1 MLTVNKKFTIV
12 RLLCAFAIAI
22 ALSVAVI
29 FAVSEEPVTAIYN
42 LFLGPL
48 QSKRHF
54 FEVFASSVPL
64 IFTGLA
70 LGLVFKSGN
79 FSMIADACLYTGA
92 VVTAALAIK
101 TSLPFAVHPIV
112 IMIAAAA
119 VGGLIGSIPAL
130 LKVYFHTNELVTS
143 LMFNYVFFYLGIYNV
158 TKFLADR
165 EAGTFASKK
174 YQATASLGKLIS
186 GTNFHVGYL
195 IAIAAVILLYI
206 LVYKTKFGYEVRISG
221 SNPEFAKYSGIRTSR
236 VIIMTQVIAGAV
248 AGLGGAVEQM
258 GMYQRFNWQDSPS
271 YAWDGVIIAILS
283 GNNPKMVPFAA
294 FFLAY
299 IRVGA
304 DLMSRRS
311 DVQNEL
317 VSIIQAVLILFVT
330 AERFMAGWKQREEAK
345 KALKG
350 EAEQM
355 GILQEILK
363 TLSLPEF
370 YFAMFRSATPVLLT
384 TLGAMISS
392 RSGTSNIALEGT
404 MLISAFVGVVVSA
417 FSQSAWIGFL
427 GAVLAGFI
435 VSNILAYFILKLNSN
450 AVISGIALNTFAS
463 GGTIFVLYLI
473 TGEKGA
479 STSLSSLKLPSVT
492 IPVVKDIP
500 VIGTV
505 LSGHHVLTYA
515 ALILVAVVWY
525 MFKYT
530 RLGMHIRAVGESP
543 DAAESVG
550 IPVKRI
556 KYIALCLSGMMTG
569 MAGAFLSMG
578 YVGLFS
584 SGMTAGRGYIA
595 LATQAIAAGNA
606 VIGMLA
612 SLLFGF
618 CQSLANYLQ
627 NSSIPLQFIQMM
639 PYLIIIIAYTV
650 YCAMVEHNKKKKQMK
665 AAAGK

>member
-1 MLTVNKKFTIV
+1 M
-12 RLLCAFAIAI
+12 
-22 ALSVAVI
+22 
-29 FAVSEEPVTAIYN
+29 N
-42 LFLGPL
+42 L
-48 QSKRHF
+48 
-54 FEVFASSVPL
+54 
-64 IFTGLA
+64 
-70 LGLVFKSGN
+70 
-79 FSMIADACLYTGA
+79 
-92 VVTAALAIK
+92 
-101 TSLPFAVHPIV
+101 
-112 IMIAAAA
+112 
-119 VGGLIGSIPAL
+119 
-130 LKVYFHTNELVTS
+130 
-143 LMFNYVFFYLGIYNV
+143 
-158 TKFLADR
+158 
-165 EAGTFASKK
+165 
-174 YQATASLGKLIS
+174 
-186 GTNFHVGYL
+186 
-195 IAIAAVILLYI
+195 
-206 LVYKTKFGYEVRISG
+206 
-221 SNPEFAKYSGIRTSR
+221 
-236 VIIMTQVIAGAV
+236 
-248 AGLGGAVEQM
+248 
-258 GMYQRFNWQDSPS
+258 
-271 YAWDGVIIAILS
+271 
-283 GNNPKMVPFAA
+283 
-294 FFLAY
+294 
-299 IRVGA
+299 
-304 DLMSRRS
+304 
-311 DVQNEL
+311 
-317 VSIIQAVLILFVT
+317 
-330 AERFMAGWKQREEAK
+330 
-345 KALKG
+345 
-350 EAEQM
+350 
-355 GILQEILK
+355 LQEILK

-417 FSQSAWIGFL
+417 LSHSAWIGFL
-427 GAVLAGFI
+427 WAVFAGFV

-479 STSLSSLKLPSVT
+479 STSLESLKLPSLT

-500 VIGTV
+500 VIGAV
-505 LSGHHVLTYA
+505 LSGHHVLTYT
-515 ALILVAVVWY
+515 ALVLVAVVWY

-550 IPVKRI
+550 ISVKRI
-556 KYIALCLSGMMTG
+556 KYIALCLSGILTG

-639 PYLIIIIAYTV
+639 PYLIIIIAYTI

-665 AAAGK
+665 AAAGKGSRPERKQLLGTGAVFRRQKGE

>member
-1 MLTVNKKFTIV
+1 M
-12 RLLCAFAIAI
+12 
-22 ALSVAVI
+22 
-29 FAVSEEPVTAIYN
+29 N
-42 LFLGPL
+42 L
-48 QSKRHF
+48 
-54 FEVFASSVPL
+54 
-64 IFTGLA
+64 
-70 LGLVFKSGN
+70 
-79 FSMIADACLYTGA
+79 
-92 VVTAALAIK
+92 
-101 TSLPFAVHPIV
+101 
-112 IMIAAAA
+112 
-119 VGGLIGSIPAL
+119 
-130 LKVYFHTNELVTS
+130 
-143 LMFNYVFFYLGIYNV
+143 
-158 TKFLADR
+158 
-165 EAGTFASKK
+165 
-174 YQATASLGKLIS
+174 
-186 GTNFHVGYL
+186 
-195 IAIAAVILLYI
+195 
-206 LVYKTKFGYEVRISG
+206 
-221 SNPEFAKYSGIRTSR
+221 
-236 VIIMTQVIAGAV
+236 
-248 AGLGGAVEQM
+248 
-258 GMYQRFNWQDSPS
+258 
-271 YAWDGVIIAILS
+271 
-283 GNNPKMVPFAA
+283 
-294 FFLAY
+294 
-299 IRVGA
+299 
-304 DLMSRRS
+304 
-311 DVQNEL
+311 
-317 VSIIQAVLILFVT
+317 
-330 AERFMAGWKQREEAK
+330 
-345 KALKG
+345 
-350 EAEQM
+350 
-355 GILQEILK
+355 LQEILK

-417 FSQSAWIGFL
+417 FSHSAWIGFL
-427 GAVLAGFI
+427 GAVFAGFV

-473 TGEKGA
+473 T
-479 STSLSSLKLPSVT
+479 SLT

-500 VIGTV
+500 VIGAV
-505 LSGHHVLTYA
+505 LSGHHVLTYT
-515 ALILVAVVWY
+515 ALVLVAVVWY

-556 KYIALCLSGMMTG
+556 KYIALCLSGILTG

-639 PYLIIIIAYTV
+639 PYLIIIIAYTI